1 MRNAAALLIATLAL
15 SFLAGATAGPALA
28 AQLPTTTVLSTQT
41 LSVGIFDSVHLL
53 AIVRD
58 TPEDGGGVSLY
69 RNGAHVMDR
78 DLSPNGAANFT
89 LPDGLPAGTHTF
101 VAVFNGTAGSETS
114 TSDPVVIEVVDDRT
128 PTTTVL
134 ELIPSTIE
142 KDESVLFRVTIT
154 PAPESAV
161 DVPVGKAGHGWDVAI
176 DPATGIGERILTPE
190 EHQAEMTGHG
200 AFPLVAYY
208 PGTTLT
214 APSEST
220 KQWLT
225 IVKHPTTTTVSVE
238 PAAVTAGSSATI
250 DVAVAPAPTTLL
262 HAGVTVAHPTL
273 ADWSTSVPLGAEGDG
288 SVVFDSTGWPDG
300 TFEVTATWAGTND
313 DASSTD
319 TSAITI
325 DSTGPVGSIVVGG
338 GAAYTKSTAV
348 TLAVAAVDALSD
360 IEAIQLSNDGTNWTT
375 RPYAA
380 SQPWTLPA
388 VDGTRT
394 VRVRWQDE
402 LGNWSPIATDSI
414 MLDRVAP
421 TTSAPSRRLPAGT
434 VLTSGRIQLRR
445 PGPAPMPPAASTT
458 TSWLFGPTAAAG
470 RRSPAP
476 CGPDVRSAARHR
488 ARLPGPRPGRRQ
500 GGQHRPVGRGHRVP
514 GLARQ
519 RVQPADRLPGHV
531 DHGRGPGPVRRRRQ
545 TGHGVGGTGHPRVHG
560 TLGRLDRQHRPG
572 PRQGERLR
580 RWRAR
585 GDRRPVRREPGDAT
599 RRLDGELG
607 HQCGPHVEVRVVGT
621 VGRPAVDVDAFVTTD

>member
-1 MRNAAALLIATLAL
+1 M
-15 SFLAGATAGPALA
+15 
-28 AQLPTTTVLSTQT
+28 
-41 LSVGIFDSVHLL
+41 
-53 AIVRD
+53 
-58 TPEDGGGVSLY
+58 
-69 RNGAHVMDR
+69 
-78 DLSPNGAANFT
+78 
-89 LPDGLPAGTHTF
+89 
-101 VAVFNGTAGSETS
+101 
-114 TSDPVVIEVVDDRT
+114 
-128 PTTTVL
+128 
-134 ELIPSTIE
+134 
-142 KDESVLFRVTIT
+142 LFRVTIT

-250 DVAVAPAPTTLL
+250 DVAVVPAPTTLL

-414 MLDRVAP
+414 TLDRVAP

-434 VLTSGRIQLRR
+434 VLASGRIQLR
-445 PGPAPMPPAASTT
+445 STWT
-458 TSWLFGPTAAAG
+458 GADATGGIHHHELAFGPTAAAG
-470 RRSPAP
+470 DGRRLPDGSDVDRPLATEHDYQVRVRAVDKAGNTGPWVEGTAFRVSRVSEFNPRIAYLGTWTTVADPALFGGGAKRATALGARATLAFTGRSVAWIAST
-476 CGPDVRSAARHR
+476 GPDRGKANVYVDGLRVARSTCTPR
-488 ARLPGPRPGRRQ
+488 ARERNASSGRRT
-500 GGQHRPVGRGHRVP
+500 
-514 GLARQ
+514 
-519 RVQPADRLPGHV
+519 
-531 DHGRGPGPVRRRRQ
+531 GP
-545 TGHGVGGTGHPRVHG
+545 
-560 TLGRLDRQHRPG
+560 
-572 PRQGERLR
+572 
-580 RWRAR
+580 
-585 GDRRPVRREPGDAT
+585 
-599 RRLDGELG
+599 
-607 HQCGPHVEVRVVGT
+607 QCGPHRRGARRGHGRTAGGRCRCARDDRLRHAQPPSNRSQASPSSDPTTKTANRMSQLDPSTRPSTRVRGAIT
-621 VGRPAVDVDAFVTTD
+621 RSGRRSRRPAGTGRDSARGWPGSCRGPSHRPSHRARRAAGPGQGRCRPSCPRRSRTR